1 MRWVLLLFLFGLGF
15 PASVVY
21 EAKLQMPKV
30 DNDAVVQYLNYLYE
44 KSLALSDSLEI
55 LERMWEMSKNVD
67 YVQLE
72 DFRVKK
78 QAYQSALS
86 ELASA
91 KDVYTDFIQNPRSY
105 STLQPATDL
114 QTKLRNLVLRQL
126 ELKQSIEVIAPA
138 LRALYPDLFYLSN
151 SVNNTRLFTRLLSG
165 FLSSVSQIVKLG
177 FNVLFN
183 PLLEF
188 GYVNLVEEQT
198 LLIRRLLYLQ
208 WKSVN
213 HSGLGFGII
222 VPNGFNPSLLPDLSN
237 LPEIGQPCPAVPR
250 LVSSTCYDIY
260 AVCERGRL
268 VGYKTVPNSDWSP
281 YHWYP
286 DYFDPHHFGDLLTY
300 SDGLSGDDPRSP
312 KFLYVSSLA
321 GALVSYS
328 IEYAVASF
336 PLPRQ
341 TDAPVYRTGSGVR
354 PWKPNDTN
362 AWWCDSSLYSYYSKC
377 FGQDGNPYLV
387 CEYIPH
393 FDCGQW
399 HFTYDP
405 CYVCNCNSVV
415 SFVVDNC
422 FHTYADTALSG
433 SCSCRKVCEFDWDN
447 PATYPKK
454 IILPWPNIPR
464 ARPPDSPS
472 PSVPEYNPL
481 PPNFDDLTD
490 DEKGEVCRTVSR
502 TLPLRDLS
510 PYLNPFPLPLGD
522 VPYIEVSPDLVPLDP
537 DTLIQPFPIPSP
549 QRFIVRPSTPLPSQC
564 SPYVSPDTISIPE
577 VEVVVEISPEEEL
590 IPAINWLIT
599 QEVVSVVSLTNTLQD
614 ALPNSDKCREQEQML
629 YANFDE
635 LRNLIFY
642 SFVGLASIFGFIS
655 ALLVSMSIFEL
666 WKNIP
671 IRRV

>member
-1 MRWVLLLFLFGLGF
+1 
-15 PASVVY
+15 
-21 EAKLQMPKV
+21 MPKV

-44 KSLALSDSLEI
+44 RSLALSDSLEI

-72 DFRVKK
+72 DFRMKK

-86 ELASA
+86 EFASA

-114 QTKLRNLVLRQL
+114 QTKLRNLVLRQV

-138 LRALYPDLFYLSN
+138 LRALYPDLFYLKN
-151 SVNNTRLFTRLLSG
+151 SVNNTRLFNRLLSG

-237 LPEIGQPCPAVPR
+237 LPEIGQPCPPVPR

-260 AVCERGRL
+260 AVCERGLL

-286 DYFDPHHFGDLLTY
+286 DYFDPHHFGNLLTVPH
-300 SDGLSGDDPRSP
+300 GLSGDDPRSP

-321 GALVSYS
+321 GVLVSYQFH
-328 IEYAVASF
+328 YANAAF
-336 PLPRQ
+336 PLPFQ
-341 TDAPVYRTGSGVR
+341 SDAPVYIAGNGNA
-354 PWKPNDTN
+354 PWGPNDTN

-387 CEYIPH
+387 CEYIPP

-399 HFTYDP
+399 HFSYDP
-405 CYVCNCNSVV
+405 CYVCNCSSVV

-422 FHTYADTALSG
+422 FHTHFGPVLSG
-433 SCSCRKVCEFDWDN
+433 QCSCRKVCEFDWDN
-447 PATYPKK
+447 PATYPKE

-472 PSVPEYNPL
+472 LSVPEYNPL

-490 DEKGEVCRTVSR
+490 DEKGEICRTVSQ

-522 VPYIEVSPDLVPLDP
+522 VPYIEVSPDLLPQLDP
-537 DTLIQPFPIPSP
+537 DTLIQPLPIPSP
-549 QRFIVRPSTPLPSQC
+549 QRFIVRPSTPFPSRC
-564 SPYVSPDTISIPE
+564 SPYVSPDTISIPA
-577 VEVVVEISPEEEL
+577 VEVVVEIFPEEEL